1 MSKAVSGKNSPT
13 RITAPMLQKMKERG
27 EKIVMLTCYDY
38 PTARLVDE
46 AGVDVILIGDSLG
59 DNVLGYR
66 NTIPVTM
73 EDMLHH
79 TRAVCLGA
87 HRALTIADMPFLSYQ
102 ISPEEALRNAG
113 RLLKET
119 GVQSVKI
126 EGGTAFA
133 PTVRKLV
140 TAGIPVCGHIGLT
153 PQSVNVFGGF
163 RVQGRNEE
171 SAERLVQDA
180 CALSEAGVFAI
191 VLELV
196 PDELARRITKTVPVP
211 TIGIGAG
218 PFCDGQVQVFH
229 DLVGLNPSRTLRH
242 VKRYAEAGA
251 LIRDAVAAYA
261 AEVRESLFPPGEKT
275 PDA

>member
-1 MSKAVSGKNSPT
+1 MSKAVSGKNIPS
-13 RITAPMLQKMKERG
+13 RVTAPMLQKMKERG

-38 PTARLVDE
+38 PSARLLDE
-46 AGVDVILIGDSLG
+46 AGVDVILIGDSVG

-79 TRAVCLGA
+79 TRAVCLGV
-87 HRALTIADMPFLSYQ
+87 HRAFTIADMPFLSYQ
-102 ISPEEALRNAG
+102 VSPEEALRNAG
-113 RLLKET
+113 RLMKET

-126 EGGTAFA
+126 EGGAAYA
-133 PTVRKLV
+133 PTVRRLV

-153 PQSVNVFGGF
+153 PQSVHVFGGF
-163 RVQGRNEE
+163 RVQGRDEE
-171 SAERLVQDA
+171 SAKRLVNDA

-196 PDELARRITKTVPVP
+196 PDELAGRITKTVPVP

-229 DLVGLNPSRTLRH
+229 DLVGLNPSRTLKH
-242 VKRYAEAGA
+242 VKRYAEAGSV
-251 LIRDAVAAYA
+251 IREAVATYA
-261 AEVRESLFPPGEKT
+261 AEVRDGLFPSIEKAS
-275 PDA
+275 DA

>member
-1 MSKAVSGKNSPT
+1 
-13 RITAPMLQKMKERG
+13 MLQKMKERG

-38 PTARLVDE
+38 PTARLLDE
-46 AGVDVILIGDSLG
+46 AGVDVILVGDSLG
-59 DNVLGYR
+59 DNVLGYN

-87 HRALTIADMPFLSYQ
+87 HRALTLADMPFLSYQ

-126 EGGTAFA
+126 EGGAAFA

-140 TAGIPVCGHIGLT
+140 TSGIPVCGHIGLT
-153 PQSVNVFGGF
+153 PQSVNIFGGF
-163 RVQGRNEE
+163 RVQGRDED

-196 PDELARRITKTVPVP
+196 PDELAKRISRTIPVP

-218 PFCDGQVQVFH
+218 PYCDGQVQVFH
-229 DLVGLNPSRTLRH
+229 DLIGLNPARTFKH
-242 VKRYAEAGA
+242 VKRYAEVGVA
-251 LIRDAVAAYA
+251 IREAVASYA
-261 AEVRESLFPPGEKT
+261 SEVRESLFPVSEKSK
-275 PDA
+275 AE